1 MKNLENN
8 MIDFINNT
16 PNAYS
21 CADNLRKLLIDKGF
35 IELYENDDWHN
46 LEKNNKYFVVR
57 GDSALIAFELP
68 NNKEKIGFNIVAAHS
83 DSPSFHIKPN
93 SDIFENNYLK
103 LNTDSYGGMINYS
116 WLDRPLSLAGRVII
130 YEDGIYK
137 TQIIN
142 IDKDLMIIP
151 SQAIHINRDV
161 NSKNELNL
169 QIDMLPIISLS
180 NKKSLIDI
188 IMDHLD
194 AKGITYDNICDYDL
208 YLYNRD
214 KGKFVGLNDEFIL
227 SPRLDDLASLFPAFT
242 SFIEAK
248 NNDVI
253 NVLCAFDNEEIGSL
267 TKSGAD
273 SDFLI
278 STLKRIADELNFNLY
293 VALKNSFI
301 VSADNAHAIHPNA
314 QSKSDPTNK
323 VFLNKGIV
331 IKHHINYTTDSISSS
346 IFKGICENA
355 NVPYQDFASRSD
367 LRSGSTLGK
376 INQSHVG
383 VDSVDI
389 GIPQLAMHSA
399 NETIGTKDILYMYKA
414 LLEFYNTQII
424 KEKNTIKLLKKNIK
438 TEW

>member
-151 SQAIHINRDV
+151 SQAIHINCDV

-188 IMDHLD
+188 IMDYLD

-248 NNDVI
+248 NSDVI

-346 IFKGICENA
+346 IFKGIYENA
-355 NVPYQDFASRSD
+355 NVPFQDFASRSD
-367 LRSGSTLGK
+367 LRIGSTLGK

-414 LLEFYNTQII
+414 LLEFYNTQIV
-424 KEKNTIKLLKKNIK
+424 KEKNTIKLLQKKYM
-438 TEW
+438 E

>member
-8 MIDFINNT
+8 VIDFINNT

-188 IMDHLD
+188 IMDYLD

-414 LLEFYNTQII
+414 LLEFYNTQIV
-424 KEKNTIKLLKKNIK
+424 KEKNTIKLLQKKYM
-438 TEW
+438 E

>member
-188 IMDHLD
+188 IMDYLD

-355 NVPYQDFASRSD
+355 NVPFQDFASRSD

-414 LLEFYNTQII
+414 LLEFYNTQIV
-424 KEKNTIKLLKKNIK
+424 KEKNTIKLLQKKYM
-438 TEW
+438 E

>member
-21 CADNLRKLLIDKGF
+21 CVDNLRKLLIDKGF

-188 IMDHLD
+188 IMDYLD

-355 NVPYQDFASRSD
+355 NVPFQDFASRSD

-414 LLEFYNTQII
+414 LLEFYNTQIV
-424 KEKNTIKLLKKNIK
+424 KEKNTIKLLQKKYM
-438 TEW
+438 E

>member
-8 MIDFINNT
+8 VIDFINNT

-103 LNTDSYGGMINYS
+103 LNTDSYGGIINYS

-188 IMDHLD
+188 IMDYLD

-355 NVPYQDFASRSD
+355 NVPFQDFASRSD

-414 LLEFYNTQII
+414 LLEFYNTQIV
-424 KEKNTIKLLKKNIK
+424 KEKNTIKLLQKKYM
-438 TEW
+438 E

>member
-103 LNTDSYGGMINYS
+103 LNTDSYGGIINYS

-188 IMDHLD
+188 IMDYLD

-414 LLEFYNTQII
+414 LLEFYNTQIV
-424 KEKNTIKLLKKNIK
+424 KEKNTIKLLQKKYM
-438 TEW
+438 E

>member
-103 LNTDSYGGMINYS
+103 LNTDSYGGIINYS

-188 IMDHLD
+188 IMDYLD

-248 NNDVI
+248 NSDVI

-414 LLEFYNTQII
+414 LLEFYNTQIV
-424 KEKNTIKLLKKNIK
+424 KEKNTIKLLQKKYM
-438 TEW
+438 E

>member
-188 IMDHLD
+188 IMDYLD

-227 SPRLDDLASLFPAFT
+227 SPKLDDLASLFPAFT

-253 NVLCAFDNEEIGSL
+253 NVLCTFDNEEIGSL

-414 LLEFYNTQII
+414 LLEFYNTQIV
-424 KEKNTIKLLKKNIK
+424 KEKNTIK
-438 TEW
+438 